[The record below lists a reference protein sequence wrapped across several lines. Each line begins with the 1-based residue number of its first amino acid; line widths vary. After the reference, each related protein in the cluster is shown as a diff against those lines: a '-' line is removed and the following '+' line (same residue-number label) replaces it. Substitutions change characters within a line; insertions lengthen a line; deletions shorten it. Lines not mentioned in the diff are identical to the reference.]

1 MIKSHAGAAEMR
13 SWLKDPLVTPGDHM
27 IVGYLD
33 LRAIE
38 VRPTIN
44 RLKKIWVTSLMKQNE
59 ARTQLGHVK
68 APGLVESVKTAAIEQ
83 IEAWTDEWCLG
94 RLVQAGTNDRS
105 HVVK

>member
-13 SWLKDPLVTPGDHM
+13 SWLKDPHVTPGDHM

-44 RLKKIWVTSLMKQNE
+44 
-59 ARTQLGHVK
+59 
-68 APGLVESVKTAAIEQ
+68 
-83 IEAWTDEWCLG
+83 
-94 RLVQAGTNDRS
+94 
-105 HVVK
+105 